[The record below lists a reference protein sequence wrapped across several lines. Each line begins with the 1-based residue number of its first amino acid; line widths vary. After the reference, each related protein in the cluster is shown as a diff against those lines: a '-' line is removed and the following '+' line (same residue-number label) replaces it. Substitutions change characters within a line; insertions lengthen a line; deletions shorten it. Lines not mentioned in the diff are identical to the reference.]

1 MRSAFIIPAVKR
13 STLAVLI
20 FGTSLAIGHAAKGP
34 AQAGSPQN
42 PVQSG
47 KTTAPVLTKTTEPQY
62 TEEAKKNRV
71 QGVVVVSTVVGIDG
85 LVHES
90 KIVRGLGHGLD
101 EMAIKAIQDWRFRP
115 ATRNGQPVATTVTV
129 EVSFRLSGMDIP
141 PSHLGEEKIYSVGK
155 GIRPPKPLQDPG
167 PDLSHLPKERLR
179 GR

>member
-1 MRSAFIIPAVKR
+1 MCPIAIYHPAVNR
-13 STLAVLI
+13 STLGVLVLGASI
-20 FGTSLAIGHAAKGP
+20 AIGYGVQGS

-71 QGVVVVSTVVGIDG
+71 QGVVVVSTVVGVDG
-85 LVHES
+85 LTHEP
-90 KIVRGLGHGLD
+90 KVVRGLGHGLD

-115 ATRNGQPVATTVTV
+115 AIRDGQPVATSVTV

-141 PSHLGEEKIYSVGK
+141 PSHLGEE
-155 GIRPPKPLQDPG
+155 
-167 PDLSHLPKERLR
+167 
-179 GR
+179 